1 MLYFNTLTK
10 ANKQSTENKARRVA
24 TTVEPL
30 EREREREREREGHKY
45 RDDGVVGVSIETPML

>member
-30 EREREREREREGHKY
+30 EREREREREGHKY
-45 RDDGVVGVSIETPML
+45 RDDGAVGVSIETPML

>member
-30 EREREREREREGHKY
+30 EREREREREGHKY